1 MGSKHLSKR
10 VAYLAAD
17 KLIVYHCYDGR
28 LGRSFV
34 FDADGDGLACFGRY
48 LRETPNAPVYFLV
61 DVVEEEYRQ
70 ENLPHVFGSDRQAMF
85 ERKQARLFR
94 GTPYCH
100 AIPQGRQS
108 EGRRDDIVL
117 FTALTNP
124 DLLAPWLGL
133 MNEHKT
139 PLAGIY
145 SLPLLTKDLLTRYG
159 VKSGYNLV
167 VTLHSA
173 SGLRQSFFDGVNLK
187 ISRLAKMPRLGT
199 VPFGDYLLGELE
211 KVRRY
216 LNSLR
221 LLPSDAALD
230 IYFLSHGQPVAELQE
245 SVQDAEQTRYH
256 LIELKDAAKRI
267 GMKDLAETPYADA
280 LFAHLLLKSKEPNH
294 YGAPGD
300 TRYFRL
306 NRVRAAM
313 HAASLLL
320 LLGSAIWSGINFI
333 EGMALKED
341 AASAADKATFYHARY
356 EMARKDLPPT
366 PVSPENLK
374 TAVDIAE
381 TIRSYKT
388 NPWPMFLAV
397 SHALDG
403 YSMLHVDGIDWTA
416 SVDPDAAVGRE
427 KPAAEQ
433 GLSKHRHS
441 ELRHKYRFYQIAL
454 VSGHVEPFDGNY
466 RHALASIDRLAAAL
480 RKEKNVARV
489 EVVSMPLD
497 TSSESTLH
505 GSADEKRMPEA
516 PKFAL
521 KVVLGI
527 GSEAG

>member
-17 KLIVYHCYDGR
+17 KLIVYHWYDGR
-28 LGRSFV
+28 LGKSFV
-34 FDADGDGLACFGRY
+34 FEADGDGLACFGRY
-48 LRETPNAPVYFLV
+48 LRETPNAPFYFLV

-70 ENLPHVFGSDRQAMF
+70 ETLPHVFGSDRQAMF
-85 ERKQARLFR
+85 ERKQSRLFR

-100 AIPQGRQS
+100 AIPQGRQG

-139 PLAGIY
+139 PLAGVY
-145 SLPLLTKDLLTRYG
+145 SLPMMTAALLGRYG

-173 SGLRQSFFDGVNLK
+173 SGLRQSFFDGLNLK

-199 VPFGDYLLGELE
+199 VPFGDYLVGELE

-221 LLPSDAALD
+221 LLPTDATLD
-230 IYFLSHGQPVAELQE
+230 VYFLSHGQTITELQE
-245 SVQDAEQTRYH
+245 SIQDGDQARYH
-256 LIELKDAAKRI
+256 LIDLEDASKRI
-267 GMKDLAETPYADA
+267 GMKEGLSTPYADA
-280 LFAHLLLKSKEPNH
+280 LFAHLLLKSKTSNH
-294 YGAPGD
+294 YATAAE

-306 NRVRAAM
+306 NRVRTAM
-313 HAASLLL
+313 HAASLML
-320 LLGSAIWSGINFI
+320 LLGSAIWGGINFI

-341 AASAADKATFYHARY
+341 AASAASKASFYQARY
-356 EMARKDLPPT
+356 EAARKGLPPT

-388 NPWPMFLAV
+388 NPWPMFLTV
-397 SHALDG
+397 SQALNG
-403 YSMLHVDGIDWTA
+403 YAMLHVDGIDWKA
-416 SVDPDAAVGRE
+416 SVNPDAPVGKD
-427 KPAAEQ
+427 KPAPQPAAARKPAEQ
-433 GLSKHRHS
+433 PPG
-441 ELRHKYRFYQIAL
+441 KYRFYQIAL

-466 RHALASIDRLAAAL
+466 RDALQSIDRLAAAL
-480 RKEKNVARV
+480 RKEKNVAKV

-497 TSSESTLH
+497 TSSEATLH
-505 GSADEKRMPEA
+505 GSASEKRMPEA

-521 KVVLGI
+521 KVVLGV
-527 GSEAG
+527 GGEKG